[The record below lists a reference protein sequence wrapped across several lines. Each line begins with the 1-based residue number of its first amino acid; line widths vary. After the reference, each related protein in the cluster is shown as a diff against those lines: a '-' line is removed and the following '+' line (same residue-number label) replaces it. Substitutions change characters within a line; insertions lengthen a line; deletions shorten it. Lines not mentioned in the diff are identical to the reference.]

1 MNRIN
6 IKPISV
12 NECWQGRRFKTKGY
26 DVFEQAMLLLMPKIY
41 LPAKPYHISFR
52 FGLSSALSD
61 VDNPVKPAMDL
72 LQKKYGFND
81 KDVNSF
87 FAEKIK
93 TEKGKEFIE
102 FEISSYESPH

>member
-6 IKPISV
+6 LKPISV

-26 DVFEQAMLLLMPKIY
+26 DVFEATMLLLMPKIY
-41 LPAKPYHISFR
+41 LPAKPYHVSFR
-52 FGLSSALSD
+52 FGLSSPHAD
-61 VDNPVKPAMDL
+61 IDNPIKPTLDL

-81 KDVNSF
+81 RDVNAIY
-87 FAEKIK
+87 AEKIK

-102 FEISSYESPH
+102 FEISSYESTH